1 MKRIVFIIVL
11 CLMLNTTVSAKII
24 TPKDLCSKAKE
35 TCFNERNSTDV
46 CGQIT
51 KIKKGKKGKRTIYV
65 TCYGDIPQYDGHV
78 YAITLTK
85 GEYNNWV
92 KEQGKVSKGD
102 DVIIWLYK
110 METRKVT
117 DDVVLNIRK

>member
-1 MKRIVFIIVL
+1 MKKILLALAICMTIS
-11 CLMLNTTVSAKII
+11 TTTQAKII

-35 TCFNERNSTDV
+35 TCFNNHNSIDV

-51 KIKKGKKGKRTIYV
+51 KIKKLKKGKRRITV
-65 TCYGDIPQYDGHV
+65 TCYGDIPQYDGHI

-85 GEYNNWV
+85 GEYNDWV
-92 KEQGKVSKGD
+92 KEQGKVRKGD
-102 DVIIWLYK
+102 DVFIWLYK

>member
-1 MKRIVFIIVL
+1 MKKLALAIML
-11 CLMLNTTVSAKII
+11 CLAISTTAQAKII

-35 TCFNERNSTDV
+35 VCFNDRNSIDV
-46 CGQIT
+46 YAQIT
-51 KIKKGKKGKRTIYV
+51 KIKKGKKGKRTITV
-65 TCYGDIPQYDGHV
+65 TCYGDIPQYDGHI
-78 YAITLTK
+78 YTITLTK
-85 GEYNNWV
+85 GEYNDWV
-92 KEQGKVSKGD
+92 KEQGKVRKGD